1 MLSVCRLQKFI
12 NHYWKFCD
20 LIEKLKK
27 NLIITVILS
36 SLIFFAFSAFA
47 DFKSVFNSFSKF
59 NWFLF
64 PILLLLS
71 FGNYIVRF
79 FKWQYYLKCLKI
91 KVATGLSLKIFLSG
105 LAMSASPAKMGEVLK
120 SFLLK
125 EINNEPISKT
135 APIIFAER
143 MTDFLSLTFLTIV
156 VGLYF
161 NYTGLIAY
169 FILLFFIVL
178 IVLISNR
185 RLAEFVIRLVSR
197 IPFINRHLE
206 KIIIL
211 YESAYILLK
220 PRPLILMF
228 FVSVFSWLFE
238 CFGFY
243 LILINFGLNVNVLWP
258 VFVYALSTIV
268 GAVSMLPGGLGVTEG
283 SLSLILI
290 NYGMAKELA
299 VASTIIIRIAT
310 LWFAVL
316 LGVVFLFLLKKDMN
330 KLKVKTEL

>member
-1 MLSVCRLQKFI
+1 LV
-12 NHYWKFCD
+12 
-20 LIEKLKK
+20 EKLKK
-27 NLIITVILS
+27 NLFITVIIS

-47 DFKSVFNSFSKF
+47 DVKSVFISFSKF
-59 NWFLF
+59 NWLLF
-64 PILLLLS
+64 PVLLFLS

-79 FKWQYYLKCLKI
+79 FKWQYYLKCLEIKI
-91 KVATGLSLKIFLSG
+91 PTGISIKIFFSG
-105 LAMSASPAKMGEVLK
+105 FAMSASPAKMGEILK
-120 SFLLK
+120 SFLIK

-135 APIIFAER
+135 APIVFAER
-143 MTDFLSLTFLTIV
+143 VTDFLSLTFLTII

-169 FILLFFIVL
+169 FILLFFIIL
-178 IVLISNR
+178 IIFISNR
-185 RLAEFVIRLVSR
+185 RLAEFVIRLISK
-197 IPFINRHLE
+197 ISFIKQHLE
-206 KIIIL
+206 KIITL

-228 FVSVFSWLFE
+228 FISVVAWLFE

-243 LILINFGLNVNVLWP
+243 LILINFGLDVNVLWP

-316 LGVVFLFLLKKDMN
+316 LGVIFLFLLKKDMN